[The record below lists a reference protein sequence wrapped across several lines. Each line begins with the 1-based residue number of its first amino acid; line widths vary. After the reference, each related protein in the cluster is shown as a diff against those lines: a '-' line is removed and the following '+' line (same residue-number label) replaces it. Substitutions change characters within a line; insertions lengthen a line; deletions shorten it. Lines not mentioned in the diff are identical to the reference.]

1 MADITMCHGDMC
13 PNKQAC
19 HRYTA
24 PKSEYRQSFFITLP
38 MNKDETCDEYWDNKD
53 WIKQ

>member
-13 PNKQAC
+13 PKKDTC

-24 PKSEYRQSFFITLP
+24 PKNEYRQSFFITIP
-38 MNKDETCDEYWDNKD
+38 MNKDETCDEYLDNKD